1 MVPLFDDDGGIFTV
15 NIFKDTRRICII
27 ISKKS
32 ANLLYYVKDFVFLEQ
47 NNHCNISNNQQ
58 NMMLNRLKVV
68 LVEQGK
74 TNRWLSEQLG
84 KSENTVSRW
93 CANKVQPSITQLNE
107 ISTILK
113 VDIRT
118 LIRSSKEIENLNI

>member
-1 MVPLFDDDGGIFTV
+1 M
-15 NIFKDTRRICII
+15 
-27 ISKKS
+27 
-32 ANLLYYVKDFVFLEQ
+32 
-47 NNHCNISNNQQ
+47 SNNQQ
-58 NMMLNRLKVV
+58 IEMLNRLKAV
-68 LVEQGK
+68 LADQGR
-74 TNRWLSEQLG
+74 TSRWLAEQLG

-118 LIRSSKEIENLNI
+118 LIRSSKEIENLII